1 MFLRFWALNKM
12 NYHIELFANLPFHI
26 LLPCCHSQKVIGS
39 ARAFG
44 NRYITQTLNG
54 TGLPT
59 KLNNQSQCVM
69 YPPGFQNAHL
79 AVVVRGGLNLG
90 SCPM

>member
-1 MFLRFWALNKM
+1 MFIDLSINTSYIKNYVLLRVWTLNKI

-26 LLPCCHSQKVIGS
+26 LLPCYHSQKVIGS

-44 NRYITQTLNG
+44 NRYITQTLHG

-59 KLNNQSQCVM
+59 KLNS
-69 YPPGFQNAHL
+69 L
-79 AVVVRGGLNLG
+79 SLRGK
-90 SCPM
+90 CKQTYHTF